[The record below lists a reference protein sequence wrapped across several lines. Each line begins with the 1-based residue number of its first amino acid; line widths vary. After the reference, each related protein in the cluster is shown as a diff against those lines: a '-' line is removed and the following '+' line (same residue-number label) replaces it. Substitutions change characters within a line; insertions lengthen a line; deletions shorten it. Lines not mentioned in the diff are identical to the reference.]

1 MPTLEE
7 VRTWRGG
14 TVVDRDGDKIGSIDE
29 VYMDEE
35 TGQPE
40 WLAVKTGLFGTR
52 LSFVPLAEASRSGDE
67 VRVPYEKAQVKD
79 LPSVDPDG
87 QLSQRE
93 EASLYSHYGLGY
105 TESRSNSGLPEGTAD
120 AAPVGRDTSG
130 PTTDDAMTRSEEEL
144 NVGTREREAGR
155 LRLRKWVETEPVQ
168 TTVEVRREKARIE
181 REPITDANAG
191 DAMDGPAISEEEHE
205 VVLHAE
211 RPVVE
216 KEAVPVERVRLDKET
231 VTEQTQVNEE
241 LRKEEIEVDGA
252 DTSLGT
258 DRDRRI

>member
-1 MPTLEE
+1 MATDRRLAADGRWERLAGHRQPNKEDAMPTLEE

-29 VYMDEE
+29 VYMDQD
-35 TGQPE
+35 TGEPE

-67 VRVPYEKAQVKD
+67 VRVPYEKARVKD
-79 LPSVDPDG
+79 APNVDPDG
-87 QLSQRE
+87 ELSQRE

-105 TESRSNSGLPEGTAD
+105 GESQADSGLPEGSAGTA
-120 AAPVGRDTSG
+120 GRDTSG

-181 REPITDANAG
+181 REPITDANVG

-211 RPVVE
+211 EPVVE
-216 KEAVPVERVRLDKET
+216 KRVVPKERVRAT
-231 VTEQTQVNEE
+231 
-241 LRKEEIEVDGA
+241 
-252 DTSLGT
+252 
-258 DRDRRI
+258 